1 MKLHLQ
7 SGFQEEI
14 RSDKRGSD
22 VKKELNMNTASSKN
36 DASSSPHE
44 LQRKLSNRHLQ
55 LIAIGGAIGTGLFM
69 GSGKTIALAG
79 PSILF
84 IYMIIGAMFFFLMR
98 ALGEILLSNLHY
110 KSFIDM
116 AHDLIGPG
124 AGYYI
129 GWSYWLGWILVGIAD
144 LAAIIN
150 YLNFWLPPD
159 MTFTPMGQAMIS
171 AGCVLLVLGINLLTV
186 KLFGEI
192 EFWFALIKI
201 LAILGLIAIG
211 GYMIFS
217 DFQAPSGSAASLTNV
232 WAYDGMFPKGTMGFL
247 GGFQIAMFAFVG
259 VELLGTM
266 AAETKDPEKNLPK
279 AVNAIPTRIILFY
292 VLSLLVIMSVTPW
305 VEIPADQSP
314 FVTLFLHAGIP
325 VSAIIMNLVVLSSV
339 MSSMNSGVFS
349 TSRMLFGLA
358 RDGQA
363 PQALAEL
370 SSRAVPAKGLLF
382 SCAFIMAGAAFQYF
396 VPNTMEAFTLASSLC
411 VILFISIWGLIM
423 VCYIRYR
430 KQQPEKHATSTFK
443 MPGGIWMSYLVLIF
457 LFFALV
463 ILSLEADTMKALMI
477 SPLWLVILF
486 ATYHTLYKPRL
497 RKRQQLLSGE

>member
-1 MKLHLQ
+1 
-7 SGFQEEI
+7 
-14 RSDKRGSD
+14 
-22 VKKELNMNTASSKN
+22 MNTNHGSE
-36 DASSSPHE
+36 DAQSSPHE

-69 GSGKTIALAG
+69 GSGKTISLAG

-98 ALGEILLSNLHY
+98 ALGEVLLSNLQY

-129 GWSYWLGWILVGIAD
+129 GWSYWLGWVLVGIAD

-150 YLNFWLPPD
+150 YLGFWLPEG
-159 MTFTPMGQAMIS
+159 MAFTPMGQALIS
-171 AGCVLLVLGINLLTV
+171 AGCVLLVLAINLVTV

-201 LAILGLIAIG
+201 LAIIGLILIG
-211 GYMIFS
+211 GYMVFTH
-217 DFQAPSGSAASLTNV
+217 FQAPTGSTASFSHV
-232 WAYDGMFPKGTMGFL
+232 WSNGGMFPKGATGFL
-247 GGFQIAMFAFVG
+247 AGFQIAMFAFVG

-292 VLSLLVIMSVTPW
+292 VLSLFIIMSVTPW
-305 VEIPADQSP
+305 NQIPADQSP
-314 FVTLFLHAGIP
+314 FVSLFLHAGIGGAA
-325 VSAIIMNLVVLSSV
+325 VIMNLVVLSSV

-370 SSRAVPAKGLLF
+370 SKRAVPAKGLFF
-382 SCAFIMAGAAFQYF
+382 SCAFIMIGAAFQYF
-396 VPNTMEAFTLASSLC
+396 VPNTIEAFTLASSLC
-411 VILFISIWGLIM
+411 VILFITIWGIIL

-430 KQQPEKHATSTFK
+430 KLQPQKHAASNFK
-443 MPGGIWMSYLVLIF
+443 MPGGVWMSYIVLVF
-457 LFFALV
+457 LLFALV
-463 ILSLEADTMKALMI
+463 ILSLEPDTLKALMI
-477 SPLWLVILF
+477 SPIWLVIL
-486 ATYHTLYKPRL
+486 AVTYRVLYKPRM
-497 RKRQQLLSGE
+497 RKRLPK

>member
-1 MKLHLQ
+1 MTITNHTD
-7 SGFQEEI
+7 EP
-14 RSDKRGSD
+14 
-22 VKKELNMNTASSKN
+22 
-36 DASSSPHE
+36 SSPNE

-69 GSGKTIALAG
+69 GSGKTISLAG
-79 PSILF
+79 PSIII

-116 AHDLIGPG
+116 AHDLISPA

-150 YLNFWLPPD
+150 YLSFWLPPD
-159 MTFTPMGQAMIS
+159 MMFTPTGQAAIS
-171 AGCVLLVLGINLLTV
+171 AGCVLFILAINLVTV

-201 LAILGLIAIG
+201 LAIVGLIFIG
-211 GYMIFS
+211 GFMVFTSFQTPNGSVASFS
-217 DFQAPSGSAASLTNV
+217 NI
-232 WAYDGMFPKGTMGFL
+232 WAHGGLFPKGAMGFL
-247 GGFQIAMFAFVG
+247 AGFQIAMFAFVG

-279 AVNAIPTRIILFY
+279 AVNAIPTRIIIFY
-292 VLSLLVIMSVTPW
+292 VLSLVMIMSVTPW
-305 VEIPADQSP
+305 INIPADKSP
-314 FVTLFLHAGIP
+314 FVSLFLYAGIP
-325 VSAIIMNLVVLSSV
+325 TSAIIMNMVVLSSV

-363 PQALAEL
+363 PQVLAAL
-370 SSRAVPAKGLLF
+370 SKRAVPAKGLFF
-382 SCAFIMAGAAFQYF
+382 SCAFIMFGAAFQYF

-430 KQQPEKHATSTFK
+430 KLRPELHEKSTFK
-443 MPGGIWMSYLVLIF
+443 MPGGVWMSYVVLAF
-457 LFFALV
+457 LLFALV
-463 ILSLEADTMKALMI
+463 ILSLEPDTLKALMI
-477 SPLWLVILF
+477 SPLWLILL
-486 ATYHTLYKPRL
+486 AITYHVLYKPRI
-497 RKRQQLLSGE
+497 RNRNH

>member
-1 MKLHLQ
+1 MTTTNIDEQ
-7 SGFQEEI
+7 
-14 RSDKRGSD
+14 
-22 VKKELNMNTASSKN
+22 
-36 DASSSPHE
+36 SSPNE

-69 GSGKTIALAG
+69 GSGKTISLAG
-79 PSILF
+79 PSIII

-150 YLNFWLPPD
+150 YLSFWLPPD
-159 MTFTPMGQAMIS
+159 QMFTPMGQAAIS
-171 AGCVLLVLGINLLTV
+171 AGCVLFILAINLVTV

-201 LAILGLIAIG
+201 LAIIGLILVGAF
-211 GYMIFS
+211 MVFTS
-217 DFQAPSGSAASLTNV
+217 FQSPSGAVASFSNIWSHGGV
-232 WAYDGMFPKGTMGFL
+232 FPKGSMGFL
-247 GGFQIAMFAFVG
+247 AGFQIAMFAFVG

-279 AVNAIPTRIILFY
+279 AVNAIPTRIIIFY
-292 VLSLLVIMSVTPW
+292 VLSLIMIMSVTPW
-305 VEIPADQSP
+305 INIPADQSP
-314 FVTLFLHAGIP
+314 FVTLFLFAGIG
-325 VSAIIMNLVVLSSV
+325 SAAVIMNLVVLSSV

-363 PQALAEL
+363 PQKLAEL
-370 SSRAVPAKGLLF
+370 SSRAVPAKGLIF
-382 SCAFIMAGAAFQYF
+382 SCTFIMAGAAFQYF

-411 VILFISIWGLIM
+411 VILFISIWAIIM

-430 KQQPEKHATSTFK
+430 KLRPELHEKSNFK
-443 MPGGIWMSYLVLIF
+443 MPGGVAMSYVVLAF
-457 LFFALV
+457 LLFALI
-463 ILSLEADTMKALMI
+463 ILSLEPDTLKALMI
-477 SPLWLVILF
+477 SPIWLILL
-486 ATYHTLYKPRL
+486 AVTYRVLYKPRM
-497 RKRQQLLSGE
+497 RKRNHN

>member
-1 MKLHLQ
+1 M
-7 SGFQEEI
+7 
-14 RSDKRGSD
+14 
-22 VKKELNMNTASSKN
+22 TSSRH
-36 DASSSPHE
+36 DDFHSSPHE

-84 IYMIIGAMFFFLMR
+84 IYMIIGLMFFFLMR

-150 YLNFWLPPD
+150 YLGFWLPPD
-159 MTFTPMGQAMIS
+159 TTFTPMGQALIS
-171 AGCVLLVLGINLLTV
+171 VGCVLFVLGLNLLTV

-201 LAILGLIAIG
+201 LAILGLIGIG
-211 GYMIFS
+211 GYMVFNQFAAPDGTTAS
-217 DFQAPSGSAASLTNV
+217 FQHV
-232 WAYDGMFPKGTMGFL
+232 WSHGGMFPQGGNGFL
-247 GGFQIAMFAFVG
+247 AGFQIALFAFVG

-292 VLSLLVIMSVTPW
+292 VLSLFVVMSVTPW
-305 VEIPADQSP
+305 NQIPADRSP
-314 FVTLFLHAGIP
+314 FVSLFLHAGIP
-325 VSAIIMNLVVLSSV
+325 TSAIIMNLVVLSSV

-358 RDGQA
+358 RGRQA
-363 PQALAEL
+363 PQALATL
-370 SSRAVPAKGLLF
+370 SKRAVPAKGLLF
-382 SCAFIMAGAAFQYF
+382 SCLFIMAGAALQYF
-396 VPNTMEAFTLASSLC
+396 VPNTVEAFTLASSLC
-411 VILFISIWGLIM
+411 VILFISIWGIIM
-423 VCYIRYR
+423 VCYLRYR
-430 KQQPEKHATSTFK
+430 KLQPQLHAASRFK
-443 MPGGIWMSYLVLIF
+443 MPGGVLMSYVVLAF
-457 LFFALV
+457 LLFALV
-463 ILSLEADTMKALMI
+463 ILSLEPDTLKALLV
-477 SPLWLVILF
+477 SPLWLVILTV
-486 ATYHTLYKPRL
+486 TYYGLYKPRL
-497 RKRQQLLSGE
+497 RKYQQYAQTEQYAKSETLR